1 MSWPPYSAGARM
13 HTSEAPPTRKSI
25 SALGEENPAGPH
37 HRVTYAG
44 SLQAFHTS
52 STGASKMR
60 VTTMSN
66 VWAWSFVSS
75 LCTVANPF
83 LSAYLAGE
91 HPTGDIDERTCDGA
105 GLLRGQEC
113 RRGRNF
119 GQLRRVARHPHLVQ
133 ALDQTLEGSLVLEL
147 AVHRGEL
154 LSRKRLGESGSPDAH
169 YTHATGPDLRR
180 QVADE
185 GVGSRVGGP
194 CASHHG
200 ASVGRP
206 GIKRKDDP
214 RSLLYHATRCRP
226 RRDEV
231 AAEAVNPSTQEIVR
245 RHVDQRYPLHVPARD

>member
-13 HTSEAPPTRKSI
+13 HTSDTPPTRKSI
-25 SALGEENPAGPH
+25 SALGDVNPAGLH

-52 STGASKMR
+52 STGASKTR
-60 VTTMSN
+60 ATTTSN
-66 VWAWSFVSS
+66 VWVWSFVSS
-75 LCTVANPF
+75 PCTVTNPF

-91 HPTGDIDERTCDGA
+91 HPAGDIDERTGDSA
-105 GLLRGQEC
+105 GLLRGQER
-113 RRGRNF
+113 RRGRHL
-119 GQLRRVARHPHLVQ
+119 GQLRRAARHPHLIK
-133 ALDQTLEGSLVLEL
+133 ALDQALEGSLVLEL
-147 AVHRGEL
+147 AVDRGEL
-154 LSRKRLGESGSPDAH
+154 LPRKRLGESGRPDAH
-169 YTHATGPDLRR
+169 YAHAAGPDLRR

-194 CASHHG
+194 GAAHHG

-206 GIKRKDDP
+206 AVQCKDDP
-214 RSLLYHATRCRP
+214 RSLLDHVTRCRP

-231 AAEAVNPSTQEIVR
+231 AAQAVNHSTQEIVR